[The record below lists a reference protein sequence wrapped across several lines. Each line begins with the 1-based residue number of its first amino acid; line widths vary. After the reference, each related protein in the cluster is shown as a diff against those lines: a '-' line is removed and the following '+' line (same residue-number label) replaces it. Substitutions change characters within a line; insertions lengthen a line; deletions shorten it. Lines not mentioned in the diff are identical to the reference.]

1 MNSKKTEFIKCFV
14 FGVWCFVSHAV
25 VWHFFLNTEHQTQH
39 TKHKTLLVGKLRMVI
54 DEAVEVLKIEAEG
67 LLNLADRIDENF
79 ADMVDLIYRCHGR
92 VIISGIGKSGI
103 IGRKIVA
110 TLNSTGTRSVF
121 LHPVE
126 AMHGDLGLVSAD
138 DILVALSTSG
148 ETDELNL
155 LVPSI
160 RGLGSKVIAITG
172 NTSSTLARLCD
183 IIIDVRVE
191 KEACPLGL
199 APTASS
205 TALLA
210 MGDALAVTLLN
221 RRGFKQSDFKKF
233 HPGGALGRHLS
244 GNVSDIMLT
253 GDAIPRVST
262 DVSMKTALETMNN
275 MGLGTT
281 LVVDH
286 TDKLEGI
293 ITDGDI
299 RRAIVKQQGI
309 WSLTAAAV
317 MTKDPKH
324 IEPGEAAYDALTIME
339 KNEITILPVTSPD
352 GRVCGILHLHDILGK
367 GNFRFGPNNTRK

>member
-1 MNSKKTEFIKCFV
+1 LGII
-14 FGVWCFVSHAV
+14 
-25 VWHFFLNTEHQTQH
+25 
-39 TKHKTLLVGKLRMVI
+39 I
-54 DEAVEVLKIEAEG
+54 DEAVEVLKIEAAG
-67 LLNLADRIDENF
+67 LLNLADRIDERF
-79 ADMVDLIYRCHGR
+79 TAMVNVIYRCAGR

-138 DILVALSTSG
+138 DIFMALSTSG

-160 RGLGSKVIAITG
+160 RGIGSKVIAITG

-183 IIIDVRVE
+183 IVIDVRVE

-205 TALLA
+205 TAMLA

-221 RRGFKQSDFKKF
+221 RRGFKQSDFKRF
-233 HPGGALGRHLS
+233 HPGGALGRRLS
-244 GNVSDIMLT
+244 SKVSDIMLT
-253 GDAIPRVST
+253 GDSIPCVST
-262 DVSMKTALETMNN
+262 EISMKTALDVMDK

-286 TDKLEGI
+286 AGRLQGI
-293 ITDGDI
+293 ITDGDV
-299 RRAIVKQQGI
+299 RRHIVENQEI

-317 MTKDPKH
+317 MTKNPKH
-324 IEPGEAAYDALTIME
+324 IDPETPAYDALALME
-339 KNEITILPVTSPD
+339 KNEIMVLPITTPA
-352 GRVCGILHLHDILGK
+352 GIVCGILHLHDILGK
-367 GNFRFGPNNTRK
+367 GDFRFDPNTMGKS